1 MGAARTRTE
10 IIGDSKAGKKEIPR
24 QEQRH
29 FLEYQGLW
37 QNNGQEKLTKL
48 NFNKKEEAW
57 QDYQKQGKG
66 TAVRL
71 QNRGRLS
78 MTAS

>member
-1 MGAARTRTE
+1 MHTG
-10 IIGDSKAGKKEIPR
+10 IIEGSREEKKEKPR
-24 QEQRH
+24 SGLIH
-29 FLEYQGLW
+29 FLELQRLW
-37 QNNGQEKLTKL
+37 QSNGQEKSTKL